1 MLPGGGFTTAQLV
14 GMALLTQYFLEKE
27 ICYVAQASFKLLA
40 ILLPHFLSSGNDWCM
55 PLYPAGTTFS
65 TTIHLGY
72 FHLTC
77 SDVTWSGGYYCIISV
92 SKSDVL
98 FSPPTLLCCSF
109 SCTRHEYL
117 VLLVRLGQEH
127 LLQQDSA
134 PNCPGD
140 THMLLAEGEEE

>member
-77 SDVTWSGGYYCIISV
+77 SDVTWSGGLLLHHLCEQVRCALLTPYPALLLIFLYTARV
-92 SKSDVL
+92 SRPSSQARPGT
-98 FSPPTLLCCSF
+98 FAPTGLS
-109 SCTRHEYL
+109 T
-117 VLLVRLGQEH
+117 
-127 LLQQDSA
+127 
-134 PNCPGD
+134 
-140 THMLLAEGEEE
+140 